1 MAGDSEREGWGVIPS
16 AFAYERAESVEQ
28 ALALLQASGGEAKW
42 LAGGHSLLPLMK
54 LRLSTPPK
62 LIDISRIPELRG
74 VARVGDRLVIGALT
88 THREL
93 AAHPLIREQ
102 LPALADAARQ
112 VGDLQVRNRGTLGG
126 NLAHADT
133 ASDLPAVA
141 VSLGA
146 ELLVVTPD
154 GDVVLP
160 AEEFFLGPLV
170 TAMPENGLLK
180 AVSFPVPPGHTR
192 GVYEKFPHPASGY
205 AVAGVAVT
213 AGVNADGVVDYIRVG
228 VTGAADA
235 AYRAKAVEDALAGRA
250 PTQEALREAAA
261 RAADDGVIAGDAFAS
276 EEYRRHLCTVLAER
290 ALRRAL
296 A

>member
-1 MAGDSEREGWGVIPS
+1 MIPS
-16 AFAYERAESVEQ
+16 AFAYERAASVKE
-28 ALALLQASGGEAKW
+28 ALELWRASGGSAKW

-54 LRLSTPPK
+54 LRLSAPPK
-62 LIDISRIPELRG
+62 LIDISGIDELRG
-74 VARVGDRLVIGALT
+74 VARVGDRVVIGALT

-93 AAHPLIREQ
+93 ATHPLIRET
-102 LPALADAARQ
+102 LPALSDAARQ
-112 VGDLQVRNRGTLGG
+112 VGDLQVRNRGTIGG

-146 ELLVVTPD
+146 ELLVATPD

-160 AEEFFLGPLV
+160 AQEFFLGPLV

-180 AVSFPVPPGHTR
+180 AVSFPVPPGNAR

-205 AVAGVAVT
+205 AVVGVAVT
-213 AGVNADGVVDYIRVG
+213 AGVDAQGVVDFVRVG

-235 AYRAKAVEDALAGRA
+235 AYRAQAVEEALLGREPTPDALR
-250 PTQEALREAAA
+250 AAA
-261 RAADDGVIAGDAFAS
+261 AKAADDGAIAGDAFAS
-276 EEYRRHLCTVLAER
+276 EAYRRHLCTVVAER

-296 A
+296 G